1 MLYAFFYSLAS
12 HSFLAS
18 TIWWPFDYFQ
28 IMSWFLTV
36 LSPCF
41 GFTIYTSDSGE
52 MCAMKEVTLFSDD
65 PKSKES
71 AKQLGQVWFLKCAS
85 TYTMSL
91 PQQQKDQFIYYYF
104 PFSVSFIL
112 SFSGNIALEPL
123 TTPKY
128 RTILWHRN
136 GINCCLQLLFTWYSL
151 ISGWAAIFPCKFRG
165 LYL

>member
-1 MLYAFFYSLAS
+1 MLYVFFYSVAS

-85 TYTMSL
+85 TYTMLL
-91 PQQQKDQFIYYYF
+91 PQQQKRSVYLLLFSIQCVIY
-104 PFSVSFIL
+104 SFFL
-112 SFSGNIALEPL
+112 R
-123 TTPKY
+123 KY
-128 RTILWHRN
+128 R
-136 GINCCLQLLFTWYSL
+136 S
-151 ISGWAAIFPCKFRG
+151 WAAYNTQISYDTMAQKRYKLLPSIVI
-165 LYL
+165 YLVFFDFWLGCYLSL

>member
-1 MLYAFFYSLAS
+1 MAS
-12 HSFLAS
+12 HSSLAS

-71 AKQLGQVWFLKCAS
+71 AKQLWQVWFLKCAS

-91 PQQQKDQFIYYYF
+91 PQQKNDHFIYYNF

-112 SFSGNIALEPL
+112 FFLR
-123 TTPKY
+123 KY
-128 RTILWHRN
+128 R
-136 GINCCLQLLFTWYSL
+136 S
-151 ISGWAAIFPCKFRG
+151 WAAYNTQISYDTMAQKRYKLLPSIVI
-165 LYL
+165 YLVFFDFWLGCYLSL